1 MGTTNSREKKDYGLW
16 QLFIVIAGMVLV
28 AVIVDIFLPGQWM
41 RVLYY
46 LMAVLS
52 GITITLL
59 AWIIINLRLPKHF
72 KQ

>member
-28 AVIVDIFLPGQWM
+28 AVIVDIFLPDQWM

-46 LMAVLS
+46 LMAVLL

>member
-28 AVIVDIFLPGQWM
+28 AVIVDIFLPDQWM

>member
-1 MGTTNSREKKDYGLW
+1 MGATNSREKKDYGLW

-28 AVIVDIFLPGQWM
+28 AVIVDIFLPDQWM

-46 LMAVLS
+46 LMAVLL